1 MDTSMSHYSCHNQDN
16 LIHSNIGPMS
26 LVSCILQDLIAL
38 TFQYRFSATTMKH
51 WLSSASEIHTSSPI
65 MLHYLHTPSC
75 TLDSPSSNCTSHNIC
90 KCKSQIKLILSFHS
104 FCSLRLRNQYY
115 RIRMDIADNCTTFE
129 QNCIRHQSLV
139 ISCFSEE
146 TKTTTQPVVR
156 ILNSLPQYWCLMLIT
171 KQAYANLLTKLM
183 QVHNLTSCKGI

>member
-1 MDTSMSHYSCHNQDN
+1 MHTSGLSSFNISIQ
-16 LIHSNIGPMS
+16 IISNNNE
-26 LVSCILQDLIAL
+26 AL
-38 TFQYRFSATTMKH
+38 TKQCQWNSYFESNYAA
-51 WLSSASEIHTSSPI
+51 SSAYIQ
-65 MLHYLHTPSC
+65 LH
-75 TLDSPSSNCTSHNIC
+75 HNIC

-104 FCSLRLRNQYY
+104 FFCSLRLRNQYY